1 MPQGTNFY
9 SEEVHSIL
17 GRTPSWV
24 VRWGITIIFCIFS
37 GVIIGCY
44 FIKYPQ
50 TVTAPILITTINP
63 PSDLTARYD
72 GLLDTVC
79 VANGDVV
86 HAGEVIALFATAAH
100 YQDINKLEH
109 LLHESDTLS
118 YSLLVHSTWLDKN
131 YVLGELQSM
140 WTDFLR
146 QCRDYRHYLDINY
159 SGRKQVLL
167 EDQIAKN
174 TKYYE
179 QLQKQ
184 SSLLAADLEYGRRAL
199 KRDSLLFSE
208 AVISE
213 ADYETRVQN
222 YLSKQNTKAGF
233 DASLIST
240 ELSILQKQQQL
251 VELTLDAANEQ
262 AEYER
267 GLEQSRQQLLAQI
280 AQWREQY
287 VIISPTEGRVSLQR
301 YWSCHQHVSAGE
313 IIASVVPE
321 GKLSVIGR
329 MQVPSASFGKVQI
342 GQRVL
347 VKLKGFPYM
356 EFGVLHG
363 KVHSISEV
371 PEQHQTESGTSIL
384 YTVEVQFPS
393 NLLTTYHRELPLIQ
407 QMDGS
412 GEIVTKEMRLIE
424 QFIHPIVSLI
434 KNR

>member
-1 MPQGTNFY
+1 M
-9 SEEVHSIL
+9 
-17 GRTPSWV
+17 
-24 VRWGITIIFCIFS
+24 
-37 GVIIGCY
+37 
-44 FIKYPQ
+44 
-50 TVTAPILITTINP
+50 
-63 PSDLTARYD
+63 
-72 GLLDTVC
+72 
-79 VANGDVV
+79 
-86 HAGEVIALFATAAH
+86 
-100 YQDINKLEH
+100 
-109 LLHESDTLS
+109 
-118 YSLLVHSTWLDKN
+118 
-131 YVLGELQSM
+131 
-140 WTDFLR
+140 
-146 QCRDYRHYLDINY
+146 
-159 SGRKQVLL
+159 
-167 EDQIAKN
+167 
-174 TKYYE
+174 
-179 QLQKQ
+179 
-184 SSLLAADLEYGRRAL
+184 
-199 KRDSLLFSE
+199 
-208 AVISE
+208 
-213 ADYETRVQN
+213 
-222 YLSKQNTKAGF
+222 
-233 DASLIST
+233 
-240 ELSILQKQQQL
+240 
-251 VELTLDAANEQ
+251 ELTLDAANEQ

-301 YWSCHQHVSAGE
+301 YGSCHQHVSAGE

-393 NLLTTYHRELPLIQ
+393 NLRTTYHRELPLIQ
-407 QMDGS
+407 QMDGT